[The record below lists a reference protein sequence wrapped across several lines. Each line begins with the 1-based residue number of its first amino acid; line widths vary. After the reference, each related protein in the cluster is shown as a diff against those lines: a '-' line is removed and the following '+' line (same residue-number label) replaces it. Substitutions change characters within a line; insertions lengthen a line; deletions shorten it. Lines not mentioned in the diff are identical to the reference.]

1 VPDRDGYIPGVPCWI
16 DTSQPDPKAA
26 VGFYSG
32 LFGWEFEDVMPPES
46 EGEYYIGRLG
56 GRSAGA
62 VGSIPEAAPQMA
74 MWNTYIWVDSADET
88 ASKVADAGGTTLMEP
103 FDVMDAGRMA
113 VIADPTGAV
122 FCTWQAGDQIGA
134 ELVNGHGLLSLTQLN
149 TNDIDRASAFYT
161 ELFGWRIEQVGT
173 TETPYWGIYIGDQLN
188 AGMMQLPPGQPAPP
202 HWLVYFGHND
212 LDAASEK
219 ISAAGGTLLVPKMAV
234 PGGEIVVAQDAQG
247 AVFGILDGRFDE

>member
-1 VPDRDGYIPGVPCWI
+1 MGQRESYEPGVFSWT
-16 DTSQPDPKAA
+16 DLATTDVDAA
-26 VGFYSG
+26 KPFYSD
-32 LFGWEFEDVMPPES
+32 LFGWELDDLELPGGGTYTMALVDGRRVGALNTVQQ
-46 EGEYYIGRLG
+46 EGQPAAWNAYVTVDDADATAAKAGELG
-56 GRSAGA
+56 G
-62 VGSIPEAAPQMA
+62 
-74 MWNTYIWVDSADET
+74 
-88 ASKVADAGGTTLMEP
+88 TLFAEP

-122 FCTWQAGDQIGA
+122 FCTWQPGDQIGA

-149 TNDIDRASAFYT
+149 TNDIGRASGFYA
-161 ELFGWRIEQVGT
+161 ELFGWRIEQVGG
-173 TETPYWGIYIGDQLN
+173 TETPYWGIYVGDQLN

-212 LDAASEK
+212 LDAASQK

-247 AVFGILDGRFDE
+247 AVFGIFDGRFDE